1 MIHHAFSLLT
11 VKSVDDKQ
19 RVITGIAST
28 PTPDRM
34 LDIVEPLGARFK
46 IPMPLLLY
54 HNSEKPVGRVDFAKP
69 TKEGIPFRASLP
81 NVTEP
86 GVVQDRVNEA
96 YHSLKYLLL
105 GAVSIGFRAVEGGV
119 ELLKN
124 GGLRFKDWEWLELSL
139 CSIPANPDAV
149 IQSFKSMDVAKIHAA
164 LGTRAAESAAEREA
178 FITQIKSFD
187 TDTRAALGLTRSDAR
202 RHDPAP
208 GASGTKQ
215 QPASSGFF
223 FARSLKGTEM
233 KTLQELRD
241 LRTQKAARMNEL
253 LETCKAAGNDMDDAE
268 SSEFDTLEMEVKQLD
283 GEIRQKRFDT
293 LNVSTA
299 KGVDGSSADAAN
311 RSRGPTIIVKSS
323 DVDEAFKGQNFTR
336 MAIAKAM
343 AHILG
348 GGVSASGIAHAR
360 WGKSNPTLV
369 RLMKTNEIAGGGS
382 GSGEWGAELVQA
394 DARYTGDFI
403 EFLKSKTVY
412 DKLALRQ
419 IPANVTIKGQDGTA
433 TGYWVGQSKPIPVSA
448 ADFSS
453 VSLTPLKVAALAVI
467 SNELLRDSSP
477 AAEMLVRDALVD
489 ASGQRID
496 TTFLSA
502 TAASSGVSPA
512 GLLNGLTPIASA
524 GVDAA
529 GLRADIKA
537 LYRPFITAKNVD
549 GLMLV
554 MHPAQAKALSLLV
567 NALGQAEF
575 PGLTVNGGT
584 LLGDGVV
591 TGDNVDGGS
600 IILLKP
606 SDIYRIGDTG
616 VEVSMSR
623 EAMIEQSTAPSGA
636 TDTPVAAGQ
645 YMTSMFQA
653 ESTAIKV
660 VRSINFAKRRA
671 SAVAYI
677 NNADYDGVES

>member
-1 MIHHAFSLLT
+1 MDRAYSALE
-11 VKSVDDKQ
+11 VKGVNEEQ
-19 RVITGIAST
+19 RVIYGLATS
-28 PTPDRM
+28 PVPDRIG
-34 LDIVEPLGARFK
+34 DVVDQFGAQFAKVIPLF
-46 IPMPLLLY
+46 LY
-54 HNSEKPVGRVDFAKP
+54 HDSRLAVGTVKLGKP
-69 TKEGIPFRASLP
+69 TKDGIPFEASLP
-81 NVTEP
+81 KIIEP
-86 GVVQDRVNEA
+86 GALQTRVDEA
-96 YHSLKYLLL
+96 WQMVKYKLIA
-105 GAVSIGFRAVEGGV
+105 AVSIGFRGIEGKI
-119 ELLKN
+119 ERLKT
-124 GGLRFKDWEWLELSL
+124 GGMKFLESEILELSL
-139 CSIPANPDAV
+139 VPIPM
-149 IQSFKSMDVAKIHAA
+149 QSLATIH
-164 LGTRAAESAAEREA
+164 T
-178 FITQIKSFD
+178 IKSFD
-187 TDTRAALGLTRSDAR
+187 TDTRAALGLTRSDGG

-223 FARSLKGTEM
+223 FARSLKGINM

-241 LRTQKAARMNEL
+241 ARAQKAARMNEL
-253 LETCKAAGNDMDDAE
+253 LESCKAGDTEMGDAE
-268 SSEFDTLEMEVKQLD
+268 SIEFDALELEVKALD
-283 GEIRQKRFDT
+283 GEIRQKRFDS
-293 LNVSTA
+293 LNASTA
-299 KGVDGSSADAAN
+299 KGVDGSSAAAASA
-311 RSRGPTIIVKSS
+311 SRGAPMLNLKSN
-323 DVDEAFKGQNFTR
+323 DADEAFKGQNFTR

-348 GGVSASGIAHAR
+348 GGVSAAGIAQAR

-448 ADFSS
+448 ADFST

-489 ASGQRID
+489 ASSQRID

-502 TAASSGVSPA
+502 IAASAGVSPA

-549 GLMLV
+549 GLALV

-567 NALGQAEF
+567 NALGQPEF

-584 LLGDGVV
+584 LLGDTVV

-677 NNADYDGVES
+677 NNADYDGIES

>member
-1 MIHHAFSLLT
+1 MNRAYATLEL
-11 VKSVDDKQ
+11 KAVDEVGGK
-19 RVITGIAST
+19 RRFTGIAST
-28 PTPDRM
+28 ISTDRM
-34 LDIVEPLGARFK
+34 SDVVLPKGARFK
-46 IPMPLLLY
+46 LPFPLLWQ
-54 HNSEKPVGRVDFAKP
+54 HNSREPIGWVTAVRTTDKKIEVDC
-69 TKEGIPFRASLP
+69 EIH
-81 NVTEP
+81 NETEA
-86 GVVQDRVNEA
+86 GKLKDRLDEA
-96 YHSLKYLLL
+96 WQSLKAKLVAGL
-105 GAVSIGFRAVEGGV
+105 SIGFNSIKSARIEGTYGY
-119 ELLKN
+119 E
-124 GGLRFKDWEWLELSL
+124 FQEWDWLELSTVT
-139 CSIPANPDAV
+139 IPANSDC
-149 IQSFKSMDVAKIHAA
+149 S
-164 LGTRAAESAAEREA
+164 
-178 FITQIKSFD
+178 ITQIKSAD
-187 TDTRAALGLTRSDAR
+187 AVLLAALGREQGGANR
-202 RHDPAP
+202 RDLNP
-208 GASGTKQ
+208 GASGNSKSAHRGN
-215 QPASSGFF
+215 PSN
-223 FARSLKGTEM
+223 RSLKGTEM

-268 SSEFDTLEMEVKQLD
+268 SGEFDTLELEVKQLD

-293 LNVSTA
+293 LNASTA
-299 KGVDGSSADAAN
+299 KGVDGSSAAAASG
-311 RSRGPTIIVKSS
+311 SRGSAMLNLKSN
-323 DVDEAFKGQNFTR
+323 DADEAFKGQNFTR

-348 GGVSASGIAHAR
+348 GGVSAAGIAQAR

-448 ADFSS
+448 ADFST
-453 VSLTPLKVAALAVI
+453 VSLTPLKVAALAVV

-477 AAEMLVRDALVD
+477 AAEMLIRDALVD
-489 ASGQRID
+489 ASSQRID

-529 GLRADIKA
+529 GLRSDIKA
-537 LYRPFITAKNVD
+537 LYRSFITAKNVD
-549 GLMLV
+549 GLALV

-567 NALGQAEF
+567 NSLGQQEF

-584 LLGDGVV
+584 LLGDPVV

-660 VRSINFAKRRA
+660 VRSINFAKRR
-671 SAVAYI
+671 STAVAYI
-677 NNADYDGVES
+677 NNADYDGIES